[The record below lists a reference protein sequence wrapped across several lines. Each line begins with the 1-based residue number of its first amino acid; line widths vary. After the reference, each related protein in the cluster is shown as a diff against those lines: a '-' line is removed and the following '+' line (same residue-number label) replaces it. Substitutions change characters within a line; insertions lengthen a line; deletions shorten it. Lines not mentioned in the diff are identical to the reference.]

1 MYGKGRKKGKKTIQS
16 KKGVYDGI
24 QFASQLEVFM
34 YKALKEANIDFGY
47 ESEVFNLIDS
57 FHFSNSSFERTA
69 TKPLEDR
76 GDKAIRGISYTP
88 DFISDKFIIETK
100 GRANESFPIRWKL
113 FKRLLHLNNDK
124 RVLYKPQSQADCKI
138 VVADILDRFY
148 S

>member
-1 MYGKGRKKGKKTIQS
+1 MYGKGRMKGKKTIQS
-16 KKGVYDGI
+16 KRSKVDGI

-69 TKPLEDR
+69 TKPIEDR
-76 GDKAIRGISYTP
+76 GNKNVRGITYTP
-88 DFISDKFIIETK
+88 DFVSDKFLIETK